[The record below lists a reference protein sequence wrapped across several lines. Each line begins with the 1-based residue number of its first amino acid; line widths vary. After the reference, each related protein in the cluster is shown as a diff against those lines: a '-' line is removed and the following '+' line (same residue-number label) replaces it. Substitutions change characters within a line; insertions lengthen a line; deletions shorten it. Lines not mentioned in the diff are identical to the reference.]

1 MRSPLSSAAREGE
14 RRRQLLLSSHV
25 EGLRNEFMAQV
36 KAAPPE
42 EKHSSLSGHGEDG
55 NEDGG
60 EGGGP
65 TDSAPSA
72 AAVAYREFRD
82 ASNAAAAE
90 GAAETGALAA
100 SFVPPTSP
108 MVGGRRAQQRSAQK
122 SNEFLIHDDPLATLD
137 PAVLQLLGE
146 KNIALRLFPASRHD
160 ARMAVRSRFAT
171 STDKFKDAHV
181 IGHGLLCSRVI
192 NQGLDSMAVP
202 HPSDEIDA
210 ITPTSLVQTS
220 RRGTEFPVPPWDGT
234 TRNIAAK
241 DIGLWRDPG
250 WDLHP
255 PKGDTKL
262 QFRNTTTSLIDS

>member
-14 RRRQLLLSSHV
+14 RRRQLLASSHV

-42 EKHSSLSGHGEDG
+42 EKPSNLSGHGEDG
-55 NEDGG
+55 NEDGGG

-137 PAVLQLLGE
+137 PAVLQ
-146 KNIALRLFPASRHD
+146 
-160 ARMAVRSRFAT
+160 
-171 STDKFKDAHV
+171 
-181 IGHGLLCSRVI
+181 
-192 NQGLDSMAVP
+192 
-202 HPSDEIDA
+202 
-210 ITPTSLVQTS
+210 VQ
-220 RRGTEFPVPPWDGT
+220 
-234 TRNIAAK
+234 AK
-241 DIGLWRDPG
+241 D
-250 WDLHP
+250 
-255 PKGDTKL
+255 
-262 QFRNTTTSLIDS
+262 